1 MLCTGAGKYHFSQF
15 EYANMQSIDWQ
26 DLRYLME
33 IVRGGTLTAAAK
45 KLGVNQTTVSRRIS
59 ALETALNAPLFDR
72 SNNGWFITPVGE
84 SVMRSVEAIAGEV
97 ANIGRLVQ
105 VDRQELSGRLKI
117 TAPDIC
123 VQGLLM
129 PGLNEF
135 TRLYPEI
142 DIDLVATEAL
152 LDLSLHDADV
162 AFRCT
167 NKPPLNVLGT
177 HIADFTYAVYA
188 TPSLYQQYLDD
199 PASVGGI
206 GWSSEGRTAPEWML
220 ADFPHMQ
227 VRYRANSL
235 NVAFNLARQGLG
247 FCQLP
252 CGLGDASAKLRRV
265 PGKYQA
271 TTTGFWLLSH
281 IDLRTTARIRIFRD
295 FMLEAMQPYVPLIEG
310 QCERYFEQRHLEESA
325 RFSEAEPVPPRT
337 RKRAVTR

>member
-1 MLCTGAGKYHFSQF
+1 MLCIGAGKYHFSQF
-15 EYANMQSIDWQ
+15 GYANMQSIDWQ

-59 ALETALNAPLFDR
+59 SLESALNAPLFDR

-84 SVMRSVEAIAGEV
+84 SVMHSVEAIADEV

-105 VDRQELSGRLKI
+105 IDRQELSGRLKI

-167 NKPPLNVLGT
+167 NNPPLNVLGT
-177 HIADFTYAVYA
+177 HIANFAYAVYA
-188 TPSLYQQYLDD
+188 SPPLYQQYLEV

-206 GWSSEGRTAPEWML
+206 GWSSESRSAPEWMQ
-220 ADFPHMQ
+220 ADFPDMQ
-227 VRYRANSL
+227 IRYRANSL

-247 FCQLP
+247 FALLP

-265 PGKYQA
+265 PSSYQPS
-271 TTTGFWLLSH
+271 TIGFWLLSH

-310 QCERYFEQRHLEESA
+310 QCERYFEQRNLQENTVSA
-325 RFSEAEPVPPRT
+325 RAGSKQDQEEVA
-337 RKRAVTR
+337 

>member
-1 MLCTGAGKYHFSQF
+1 
-15 EYANMQSIDWQ
+15 
-26 DLRYLME
+26 
-33 IVRGGTLTAAAK
+33 
-45 KLGVNQTTVSRRIS
+45 
-59 ALETALNAPLFDR
+59 
-72 SNNGWFITPVGE
+72 
-84 SVMRSVEAIAGEV
+84 
-97 ANIGRLVQ
+97 
-105 VDRQELSGRLKI
+105 
-117 TAPDIC
+117 
-123 VQGLLM
+123 M

-177 HIADFTYAVYA
+177 HIANFAYAVYA
-188 TPSLYQQYLDD
+188 TPPLYQQYLDD
-199 PASVGGI
+199 PGSVGGI
-206 GWSSEGRTAPEWML
+206 GWSSEGRSAPEWLL
-220 ADFPHMQ
+220 ADFPDMQ

-252 CGLGDASAKLRRV
+252 CGLGDASAKLQRV

-271 TTTGFWLLSH
+271 STTSFWLLSH

-295 FMLEAMQPYVPLIEG
+295 FMLEAMRPYVPLIEG
-310 QCERYFEQRHLEESA
+310 QCERYFEQRYEREKIQA
-325 RFSEAEPVPPRT
+325 VGNATEPRQPR
-337 RKRAVTR
+337 RKRKAVSAPA